1 MLPACTLSADV
12 LDTLSNRGA
21 VFALE
26 TTIITH
32 GLPYPANLDA
42 ARRLERAV
50 RDEGAVP
57 ATIGVVDGRVRVG
70 LEPHALDRLARGPAE
85 KIQARGLPLAIARGL
100 SGGTTVSAT
109 LHVAARCGIRVF
121 GTGGIGGVHRRA
133 ELTGDVSEDLFALSR
148 ERIAVVSSGAKAI
161 LDLPRTLEALESF
174 GVPVIGFRTR
184 EFPAFYHARS
194 GLAIPAVE
202 SADEIAAVMRAAWD
216 AVEIDRAVLVCNP
229 PPEVVALP
237 ADDVARWIREA
248 LADADAQEVT
258 GASLTPHLLAA
269 LDRTSGG
276 ARVRTNVALAESN
289 ARLAGAIAVAFAR
302 RWCDEAR

>member
-1 MLPACTLSADV
+1 MLPACALSADV
-12 LDTLSNRGA
+12 LETLSNRGA
-21 VFALE
+21 VVALE

-32 GLPYPANLDA
+32 GLPYPANVDA

-57 ATIGVVDGRVRVG
+57 ATIGVVDGRVHVG
-70 LEPHALDRLARGPAE
+70 LESDALDRLARGPAE
-85 KIQARGLPLAIARGL
+85 KIQARGLPLAIARRL

-121 GTGGIGGVHRRA
+121 ATGGIGGVHRRA
-133 ELTGDVSEDLFALSR
+133 ELTGDVSEDLVALSR

-161 LDLPRTLEALESF
+161 LDLPRTLEVLESL

-184 EFPAFYHARS
+184 EFPAFYHGRS

-202 SADEIAAVMRAAWD
+202 SADEIAAVMLAAWH
-216 AVEIDRAVLVCNP
+216 AGELDRAVLVCNP
-229 PPEVVALP
+229 PPEIVALP

-248 LADADAQEVT
+248 LADADAQKVS

-276 ARVRTNVALAESN
+276 ATVRTYVALAESN

-302 RWCDEAR
+302 RCRDEAR

>member
-1 MLPACTLSADV
+1 MLPGCTLSPDV
-12 LDTLSNRGA
+12 LEMLSNRGA
-21 VFALE
+21 VVALE

-57 ATIGVVDGRVRVG
+57 ATIGVVDGRVHVG
-70 LEPHALDRLARGPAE
+70 LEPDALDRLARGPAE
-85 KIQARGLPLAIARGL
+85 KIQARGLPLAIARRL

-121 GTGGIGGVHRRA
+121 ATGGIGGVHRRA
-133 ELTGDVSEDLFALSR
+133 DLTGDVSEDLFALSR

-161 LDLPRTLEALESF
+161 LDLPRTLEALESL

-202 SADEIAAVMRAAWD
+202 SADEIAAVMHAAWH
-216 AVEIDRAVLVCNP
+216 AGELDRAVLVCNP

-248 LADADAQEVT
+248 LADADAQEVS

-276 ARVRTNVALAESN
+276 ATVRTNVALAESN

-302 RWCDEAR
+302 RRRDDAR

>member
-1 MLPACTLSADV
+1 MLPSCILSPGVRDA
-12 LDTLSNRGA
+12 LSDRGA
-21 VFALE
+21 VVALE

-57 ATIGVVDGRVRVG
+57 ATIGVVEGCVHVG
-70 LEPHALDRLARGPAE
+70 LEADALDRLARGPAE
-85 KIQARGLPLAIARGL
+85 KIQARGLPLAVARRL

-109 LHVAARCGIRVF
+109 VHVAARCGIRVF
-121 GTGGIGGVHRRA
+121 ATGGIGGVHRRA

-161 LDLPRTLEALESF
+161 LDLPRTLEALESL

-202 SADEIAAVMRAAWD
+202 SADEVAAVMRAAWHAGD
-216 AVEIDRAVLVCNP
+216 LDRAVLVCNP
-229 PPEVVALP
+229 PPEAVALP
-237 ADDVARWIREA
+237 AEDVARWVSEA
-248 LADADAQEVT
+248 LADARAVS

-276 ARVRTNVALAESN
+276 ATVRTNVALAESN

-302 RWCDEAR
+302 RYPDEAR